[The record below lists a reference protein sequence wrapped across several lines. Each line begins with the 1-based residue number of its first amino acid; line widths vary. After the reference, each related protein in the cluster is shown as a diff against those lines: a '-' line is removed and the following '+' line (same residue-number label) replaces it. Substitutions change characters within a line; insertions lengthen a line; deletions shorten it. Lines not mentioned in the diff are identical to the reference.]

1 MIRCRRVMF
10 DHTIKTVLRLF
21 ISGSHRGNKVS
32 ILGYLQRVG
41 RALMVPV
48 ATLPA
53 AAILMGVGYWIDPV
67 GWGGDSAL
75 AAFFIKSGSAIIDN
89 MSVLFAIGV
98 AYGMSKDKDGAAALT
113 GFVGFLVLTTL
124 CSPAAVSMIKHI
136 PADQVPAAFGK
147 IQNQFIGIMVGI
159 ISAELYNRFSSV
171 ELPKALSFF
180 SGRRLVPI
188 LTSFVM
194 IIVAF
199 LLMIVWPVIY
209 DGLVH
214 FGEAIQKMGSVGAGV
229 YAFFNRLLIPVGLH
243 HALNSVFWF
252 DVAGINDIP
261 NFLGGAQ
268 SLAAGTAEV
277 GITGR
282 YQAGFFPIMMFGL
295 PGAALAIY
303 QCARPENKA
312 KVLGI
317 MMAGAFAAFFTG
329 ITEPLEFSF
338 MFVAPALYV
347 IHAIL
352 TGISVFIAASMQW
365 IAGFGFSAGLVDL
378 VLSTRNPLATQWY
391 MLIPQG
397 LVFFVIYYVV
407 FRFAITKFNMMT
419 PGRELAV
426 AGSEADGEDKNLSG
440 NVTGSGEQDIPQLA
454 RQYIAAIGG
463 SDNLTGIDACITR
476 LRLNVKDSS
485 IVNDALAKRLGASG
499 VIRLNKTSVQI
510 IVGFVA
516 EKIAN
521 NMKTVGHV
529 DAAPA
534 EATPAAA
541 VKAQAVPNSTKPTL
555 VTLVSPVTGETV
567 ALDEVPDEAFASK
580 AVGDGVAV
588 KPTDKTV
595 VSPAAG
601 TVVKI
606 FNTNHAFCLET
617 AEGAEIVVHMG
628 IDTVA
633 LGGKG
638 FTRLVEEGA
647 EVVAGQPVLEMD
659 LDFLNANA
667 RSMISPVVCSNI
679 DDFGGLVVKASGS
692 VVAGQTP
699 LYEIKGK

>member
-1 MIRCRRVMF
+1 
-10 DHTIKTVLRLF
+10 
-21 ISGSHRGNKVS
+21 
-32 ILGYLQRVG
+32 
-41 RALMVPV
+41 MVPV

-67 GWGGDSAL
+67 GWGGDNAL

-124 CSPAAVSMIKHI
+124 CSPAAVSMIQKI

-147 IQNQFIGIMVGI
+147 ISNQFVGILVGI

-194 IIVAF
+194 IVVAF
-199 LLMIVWPVIY
+199 ILMYIWPVIF
-209 DGLVH
+209 DGLVN
-214 FGEAIQKMGSVGAGV
+214 FGEHIQKLGSVGAGV

-268 SLAAGTAEV
+268 SIEAGKAVV

-303 QCARPENKA
+303 HCARPENKA

-338 MFVAPALYV
+338 MFVAPVLYV
-347 IHAIL
+347 IHAVL

-365 IAGFGFSAGLVDL
+365 IAGFGFSAGLVDM
-378 VLSTRNPLATQWY
+378 VLSSRNPLAVHWY
-391 MLIPQG
+391 MLILQG
-397 LVFFVIYYVV
+397 LAFFVIYYVV
-407 FRFAITKFNMMT
+407 FRFTITKFNLMT

-426 AGSEADGEDKNLSG
+426 AGSEADGQDVNVSGTATEDVSG
-440 NVTGSGEQDIPQLA
+440 LA
-454 RQYIAAIGG
+454 RQYIAAVGG

-485 IVNDALAKRLGASG
+485 LVNEAMAKRLGASG

-521 NMKTVGHV
+521 AMKTTGPVAAAE
-529 DAAPA
+529 AAPA
-534 EATPAAA
+534 PAAA
-541 VKAQAVPNSTKPTL
+541 PAAVKPQAVPNATTIAA
-555 VTLVSPVTGETV
+555 LVSPVTGEVV
-567 ALDEVPDEAFASK
+567 ALEQVPDEAFASK

-601 TVVKI
+601 TIVKI

-617 AEGAEIVVHMG
+617 EKGAEIVVHMG

-633 LGGKG
+633 LGGQG
-638 FTRLVEEGA
+638 FKRLVEEGA
-647 EVVAGQPVLEMD
+647 EVVAGQPILEMD
-659 LDFLNANA
+659 LAYLNANA

-679 DDFGGLVVKASGS
+679 DDFSGLVIKAQGQ

>member
-1 MIRCRRVMF
+1 M
-10 DHTIKTVLRLF
+10 
-21 ISGSHRGNKVS
+21 S
-32 ILGYLQRVG
+32 ILGYLQKIG

-67 GWGGDSAL
+67 GWGGQNAL
-75 AAFFIKSGSAIIDN
+75 AAFFIQSGSAIIDN
-89 MSVLFAIGV
+89 MGVLFAVGV
-98 AYGMSKDKDGAAALT
+98 AYGMSKDKDGAAALA

-124 CSPAAVSMIKHI
+124 CSPAAVAMIQKI

-147 IQNQFIGIMVGI
+147 IKNQFVGILVGI
-159 ISAELYNRFSSV
+159 IAAELYNRFSNV

-194 IIVAF
+194 IVVAF
-199 LLMIVWPVIY
+199 IMMFIWPVVFS
-209 DGLVH
+209 GLVG
-214 FGEAIQKMGSVGAGV
+214 FGEHIQKLGSIGAGV

-268 SLAAGTAEV
+268 SIEAGKAVV

-338 MFVAPALYV
+338 MFVAPVLYF
-347 IHAIL
+347 IHAVL
-352 TGISVFIAASMQW
+352 TGISVFIAASMHW

-378 VLSTRNPLATQWY
+378 VLSSRNPLATQWW

-397 LVFFVIYYVV
+397 LVFFVIYYVI
-407 FRFAITKFNMMT
+407 FRFTITKFNLLT

-426 AGSEADGEDKNLSG
+426 AGDETDGQDV
-440 NVTGSGEQDIPQLA
+440 NVSASGEQDVSGLA

-463 SDNLTGIDACITR
+463 TDNLTGIDACITR
-476 LRLNVKDSS
+476 LRLNVKDSAL
-485 IVNDALAKRLGASG
+485 VNDALAKRLGATG

-521 NMKTVGHV
+521 AMKTTGHV
-529 DAAPA
+529 PAAGNAASAAAPVA
-534 EATPAAA
+534 S
-541 VKAQAVPNSTKPTL
+541 VKPQAVPNAT
-555 VTLVSPVTGETV
+555 VIAELVSPVTGELV
-567 ALDEVPDEAFASK
+567 ALEQVPDEAFASK

-588 KPTDKTV
+588 KPTESVV

-601 TVVKI
+601 TIVKI

-617 AEGAEIVVHMG
+617 EKGAEIVVHMG

-633 LGGKG
+633 LGGQG

-647 EVVAGQPVLEMD
+647 EVVAGQPILEMD
-659 LDFLNANA
+659 LAYLNANA
-667 RSMISPVVCSNI
+667 RSMISPVVVSNI
-679 DDFGGLVVKASGS
+679 DDFSGLVIKAQGQLI
-692 VVAGQTP
+692 AGQTP

>member
-1 MIRCRRVMF
+1 
-10 DHTIKTVLRLF
+10 
-21 ISGSHRGNKVS
+21 
-32 ILGYLQRVG
+32 
-41 RALMVPV
+41 MVPV

-67 GWGGDSAL
+67 SWGGDNAL
-75 AAFFIKSGSAIIDN
+75 AALFIKSGSAIIDN

-124 CSPAAVSMIKHI
+124 CSPAAVAMIQKI
-136 PADQVPAAFGK
+136 PVEQVPAAFGK
-147 IQNQFIGIMVGI
+147 ISNQFVGILVGI
-159 ISAELYNRFSSV
+159 ISAELYNRFSGV

-194 IIVAF
+194 IAVAF
-199 LLMIVWPVIY
+199 ILMYVWPVIFN
-209 DGLVH
+209 GLVD
-214 FGEAIQKMGSVGAGV
+214 FGEHIQKLGSAGAGI

-268 SLAAGTAEV
+268 SIAAGKAEV

-303 QCARPENKA
+303 HCARPENKA

-338 MFVAPALYV
+338 MFVAPVLYF
-347 IHAIL
+347 IHAVL

-365 IAGFGFSAGLVDL
+365 IAGFGFSAGLVDM
-378 VLSTRNPLATQWY
+378 VLSSRNPLATHWW

-407 FRFAITKFNMMT
+407 FRFTITKFNLMT

-426 AGSEADGEDKNLSG
+426 AGSEADGEDV
-440 NVTGSGEQDIPQLA
+440 NVATDKEQDASELA
-454 RQYIAAIGG
+454 RQYIAAVGG

-476 LRLNVKDSS
+476 LRLSVKDSS
-485 IVNDALAKRLGASG
+485 LVNEALAKRLGASG

-521 NMKTVGHV
+521 AMKTTGHV
-529 DAAPA
+529 AAAAAAPA
-534 EATPAAA
+534 AAPAQATAKP
-541 VKAQAVPNSTKPTL
+541 QAVPNAAAT
-555 VTLVSPVTGETV
+555 VAALVSPVTGEVV
-567 ALDEVPDEAFASK
+567 ALEQVPDEAFASK

-588 KPTDKTV
+588 KPTEKMV

-601 TVVKI
+601 TIVKI

-617 AEGAEIVVHMG
+617 EKGAEIVVHMG

-633 LGGKG
+633 LNGQG

-647 EVVAGQPVLEMD
+647 EVTAGQPVLEMD

-679 DDFGGLVVKASGS
+679 DDFSGLVIKAQGQ
-692 VVAGQTP
+692 VVAGVTP

>member
-1 MIRCRRVMF
+1 
-10 DHTIKTVLRLF
+10 
-21 ISGSHRGNKVS
+21 
-32 ILGYLQRVG
+32 
-41 RALMVPV
+41 MVPV

-53 AAILMGVGYWIDPV
+53 AAILMGVGYWIDPN
-67 GWGGDSAL
+67 GWGNTSAL

-124 CSPAAVSMIKHI
+124 CSPAAVAMIQKI

-147 IQNQFIGIMVGI
+147 INNQFVGILVGI

-188 LTSFVM
+188 LTSF
-194 IIVAF
+194 
-199 LLMIVWPVIY
+199 LMIVVAFVLMYIWPVIF
-209 DGLVH
+209 DGLVS
-214 FGEAIQKMGSVGAGV
+214 FGEHIQKMGSIGAGV

-268 SLAAGTAEV
+268 SIEAGKAVV

-303 QCARPENKA
+303 HCARPENKA

-338 MFVAPALYV
+338 MFVAPVLYF
-347 IHAIL
+347 IHAVL
-352 TGISVFIAASMQW
+352 TGISVFIAASMHW
-365 IAGFGFSAGLVDL
+365 IAGFGFSAGLVDM
-378 VLSTRNPLATQWY
+378 VLSSRNPLATHWY

-426 AGSEADGEDKNLSG
+426 TGSELDGEDV
-440 NVTGSGEQDIPQLA
+440 NVSSNGEQDVSGLA
-454 RQYIAAIGG
+454 RQYIAAVGG

-485 IVNDALAKRLGASG
+485 LVNEALAKRLGASG

-521 NMKTVGHV
+521 AMKTTGPVAASA
-529 DAAPA
+529 AAPA
-534 EATPAAA
+534 AAA
-541 VKAQAVPNSTKPTL
+541 PAQSAAKPQAVPNNS
-555 VTLVSPVTGETV
+555 VVVEALVSPITGDIV
-567 ALDEVPDEAFASK
+567 ALDQVPDEAFASK

-588 KPTDKTV
+588 KPTAKTV
-595 VSPAAG
+595 VSPTAG
-601 TVVKI
+601 TIVKI

-617 AEGAEIVVHMG
+617 AKGAEIVVHMG

-633 LGGKG
+633 LDGKG

-647 EVVAGQPVLEMD
+647 EVTAGQPVLELD

-679 DDFGGLVVKASGS
+679 DDFGGLIVKAQGQ
-692 VVAGQTP
+692 VVAGETP

>member
-1 MIRCRRVMF
+1 M
-10 DHTIKTVLRLF
+10 
-21 ISGSHRGNKVS
+21 N
-32 ILGYLQRVG
+32 ILSYLQKVG

-67 GWGGDSAL
+67 GWGGDNAL

-124 CSPAAVSMIKHI
+124 CSPAAVSMIQKI
-136 PADQVPAAFGK
+136 PLDQVPAAFGK
-147 IQNQFIGIMVGI
+147 IQNQFVGILVGI
-159 ISAELYNRFSSV
+159 ISAEVYNRFSGV

-188 LTSFVM
+188 LISFLM
-194 IIVAF
+194 ILVAF
-199 LLMIVWPVIY
+199 ILMYIWPVIFN
-209 DGLVH
+209 GLVN
-214 FGEAIQKMGSVGAGV
+214 FGEHIQKMGSVGAGI

-261 NFLGGAQ
+261 NFLGGQQ
-268 SLAAGTAEV
+268 SIEAGKAVV

-303 QCARPENKA
+303 HCARPENKA
-312 KVLGI
+312 KVAGI
-317 MMAGAFAAFFTG
+317 MLAAAFAAFFTG

-338 MFVAPALYV
+338 MFVAPVLYV
-347 IHAIL
+347 IHAVL
-352 TGISVFIAASMQW
+352 TGISVFIAASMHW
-365 IAGFGFSAGLVDL
+365 IAGFGFSAGLVDM
-378 VLSTRNPLATQWY
+378 VLSSRNPLATHWY

-407 FRFAITKFNMMT
+407 FRFTIKKFNLMT

-426 AGSEADGEDKNLSG
+426 AGDETDGYDV
-440 NVTGSGEQDIPQLA
+440 NVDSNAGKDENETTTLA
-454 RQYIAAIGG
+454 RRYVGAIGG

-476 LRLNVKDSS
+476 LRLNVKDSAL
-485 IVNDALAKRLGASG
+485 VNDALAKRLGASG
-499 VIRLNKTSVQI
+499 VIRLNKQSVQV
-510 IVGFVA
+510 IVGTRAELIASAMRNVIAAGPVA
-516 EKIAN
+516 AA
-521 NMKTVGHV
+521 
-529 DAAPA
+529 AAPA
-534 EATPAAA
+534 AAPAAEA
-541 VKAQAVPNSTKPTL
+541 KPQAVPNAPKAAFETL
-555 VTLVSPVTGETV
+555 VAPVTGEVV
-567 ALDEVPDEAFASK
+567 ALDQVPDEAFASK
-580 AVGDGVAV
+580 AVGDGLAIR
-588 KPTDKTV
+588 PTDNIV
-595 VSPAAG
+595 VAPADG

-617 AEGAEIVVHMG
+617 DKGAEIVVHMG

-633 LGGKG
+633 LEGQG
-638 FTRLVEEGA
+638 FKRLVEEGA
-647 EVVAGQPVLEMD
+647 EVKAGQPILELD
-659 LDFLNANA
+659 LDYLNANA
-667 RSMISPVVCSNI
+667 RSMISPVVVSNS
-679 DDFGGLVVKASGS
+679 DDYAGLAALASGS
-692 VVAGQTP
+692 VVAGQTK
-699 LYEIKGK
+699 LYEMQK

>member
-1 MIRCRRVMF
+1 M
-10 DHTIKTVLRLF
+10 
-21 ISGSHRGNKVS
+21 S
-32 ILGYLQRVG
+32 ILGYLQKVG

-67 GWGGDSAL
+67 GWGGDNAL

-124 CSPAAVSMIKHI
+124 CSPTAVAMIQKI

-147 IQNQFIGIMVGI
+147 INNQFVGILVGI
-159 ISAELYNRFSSV
+159 ISAELYNRFSGV

-194 IIVAF
+194 ILVAF
-199 LLMIVWPVIY
+199 ILMYIWPLIF
-209 DGLVH
+209 DGLVN
-214 FGEAIQKMGSVGAGV
+214 FGEHIQKMGSVGAGI

-268 SLAAGTAEV
+268 SIEAGKAVV

-303 QCARPENKA
+303 HCARPENKA
-312 KVLGI
+312 KVAGI
-317 MMAGAFAAFFTG
+317 MMAAAFAAFFTG

-338 MFVAPALYV
+338 MFVAPVLYV
-347 IHAIL
+347 LHAFL
-352 TGISVFIAASMQW
+352 TGISVFIAASMHW
-365 IAGFGFSAGLVDL
+365 IAGFGFSAGLVDM
-378 VLSTRNPLATQWY
+378 VLSSRNPLATHWY

-407 FRFAITKFNMMT
+407 FRFTITKFNLLT
-419 PGRELAV
+419 PGRELATD
-426 AGSEADGEDKNLSG
+426 ADESADGYDLDLDNAKGG
-440 NVTGSGEQDIPQLA
+440 NETANLA
-454 RQYIAAIGG
+454 RNYIAAVGG
-463 SDNLTGIDACITR
+463 SANITGIDACITR
-476 LRLNVKDSS
+476 LRLSVKDSA
-485 IVNDALAKRLGASG
+485 IVNDSLAKRLGASG
-499 VIRLNKTSVQI
+499 VIRLNKQSVQV
-510 IVGFVA
+510 IVGTRA
-516 EKIAN
+516 EAIATA
-521 NMKTVGHV
+521 MRGVMASGPIEAATAH
-529 DAAPA
+529 AAPA
-534 EATPAAA
+534 AAEAKAQATPNAAA
-541 VKAQAVPNSTKPTL
+541 VVKA
-555 VTLVSPVTGETV
+555 TLVSPITGEVV
-567 ALDEVPDEAFASK
+567 ALDQVPDEAFASK

-588 KPTDKTV
+588 RPTDKTV
-595 VSPAAG
+595 VSPARG
-601 TVVKI
+601 TIVKI

-617 AEGAEIVVHMG
+617 DEGAEVVVHMG

-633 LGGKG
+633 LNGQG
-638 FTRLVEEGA
+638 FKRLVEEGA
-647 EVVAGQPVLEMD
+647 EVKAGQPILEMD
-659 LDFLNANA
+659 LEYLNANA
-667 RSMISPVVCSNI
+667 RSMISPVVVSNI
-679 DDFGGLVVKASGS
+679 DDFGGLKALAAGH
-692 VVAGQTP
+692 VVAGETK
-699 LYEIKGK
+699 LYDITAK

>member
-1 MIRCRRVMF
+1 M
-10 DHTIKTVLRLF
+10 
-21 ISGSHRGNKVS
+21 S
-32 ILGYLQRVG
+32 ILGYLQKVG

-67 GWGGDSAL
+67 GWGGDNAL

-124 CSPAAVSMIKHI
+124 CSPAAVSMIQKI

-147 IQNQFIGIMVGI
+147 ISNQFVGILVGI

-199 LLMIVWPVIY
+199 IMMYIWPVIF
-209 DGLVH
+209 DGLVN
-214 FGEAIQKMGSVGAGV
+214 FGEHIQKLGSTGAGI

-268 SLAAGTAEV
+268 SIESGKAVV

-303 QCARPENKA
+303 HCARPENKA

-338 MFVAPALYV
+338 MFVAPVLYV
-347 IHAIL
+347 IHAVL
-352 TGISVFIAASMQW
+352 TGISVFIAASMHW
-365 IAGFGFSAGLVDL
+365 IAGFGFSAGLVDM
-378 VLSTRNPLATQWY
+378 VLSSRNPLATQWW

-397 LVFFVIYYVV
+397 LVFFAIYYVV
-407 FRFAITKFNMMT
+407 FRFVITKFNLMT

-426 AGSEADGEDKNLSG
+426 AGSEADGQDLNVSSDK
-440 NVTGSGEQDIPQLA
+440 EQDVSALA

-476 LRLNVKDSS
+476 LRLSVKDSS
-485 IVNDALAKRLGASG
+485 LVNEGLAKRLGASG

-521 NMKTVGHV
+521 AMKTTGPVAAAEAS
-529 DAAPA
+529 AAPVA
-534 EATPAAA
+534 QAAA
-541 VKAQAVPNSTKPTL
+541 KPQAVPNA
-555 VTLVSPVTGETV
+555 VTIAELVSPVTGDVV
-567 ALDEVPDEAFASK
+567 ALEQVPDEAFASK

-601 TVVKI
+601 TIVKI

-617 AEGAEIVVHMG
+617 EKGAEIVVHMG

-633 LGGKG
+633 LNGQG
-638 FTRLVEEGA
+638 FKRLVEEGA
-647 EVVAGQPVLEMD
+647 EVTAGQPILEMD
-659 LDFLNANA
+659 LDYLNANA

-679 DDFGGLVVKASGS
+679 DDFSGLVIKADGH

-699 LYEIKGK
+699 LYEIKG

>member
-1 MIRCRRVMF
+1 
-10 DHTIKTVLRLF
+10 
-21 ISGSHRGNKVS
+21 
-32 ILGYLQRVG
+32 
-41 RALMVPV
+41 MVPV

-67 GWGGDSAL
+67 GWGGDNAL

-124 CSPAAVSMIKHI
+124 CSPAAVSMIQKI

-147 IQNQFIGIMVGI
+147 ISNQFVGILVGI
-159 ISAELYNRFSSV
+159 ISAELYNRFSGV

-194 IIVAF
+194 IVVAF
-199 LLMIVWPVIY
+199 ILMYIWPVIF
-209 DGLVH
+209 DGLVN
-214 FGEAIQKMGSVGAGV
+214 FGEHIQKLGSVGAGV

-268 SLAAGTAEV
+268 SIEAGKAVE

-303 QCARPENKA
+303 HCARPENKA

-338 MFVAPALYV
+338 MFVAPVLYV

-365 IAGFGFSAGLVDL
+365 IAGFGFSAGLVDM
-378 VLSTRNPLATQWY
+378 VLSSRNPLATHWW

-407 FRFAITKFNMMT
+407 FRFTITKFNLMT
-419 PGRELAV
+419 PGREQAV
-426 AGSEADGEDKNLSG
+426 SGSEADGQDTNIGSDK
-440 NVTGSGEQDIPQLA
+440 EQDVSGLA

-476 LRLNVKDSS
+476 LRLSVKDSS
-485 IVNDALAKRLGASG
+485 LVNDAMAKRLGASG

-510 IVGFVA
+510 IVGFMA

-521 NMKTVGHV
+521 AMKTTGPV
-529 DAAPA
+529 AAA
-534 EATPAAA
+534 EATAAPVPASA
-541 VKAQAVPNSTKPTL
+541 VKPQAVANNST
-555 VTLVSPVTGETV
+555 VIADLVSPITGDVV
-567 ALDEVPDEAFASK
+567 ALDQVPDEAFASK

-588 KPTDKTV
+588 KPTDKIV

-601 TVVKI
+601 TIVKI

-617 AEGAEIVVHMG
+617 EKGAEIVVHMG

-633 LGGKG
+633 LEGKG
-638 FTRLVEEGA
+638 FKRLVEEGA
-647 EVVAGQPVLEMD
+647 QVSAGQPILEMD
-659 LDFLNANA
+659 LDYLNANA

-679 DDFGGLVVKASGS
+679 DDFSGLIIKAQGH

-699 LYEIKGK
+699 LYEIKK

>member
-1 MIRCRRVMF
+1 MN
-10 DHTIKTVLRLF
+10 L
-21 ISGSHRGNKVS
+21 
-32 ILGYLQRVG
+32 LGYLQKVG

-67 GWGGDSAL
+67 GWGGSNAL
-75 AAFFIKSGSAIIDN
+75 AAFFIQSGSAIIDN
-89 MSVLFAIGV
+89 MGVLFAVGV
-98 AYGMSKDKDGAAALT
+98 AYGMSKDKDGAAALA

-124 CSPAAVSMIKHI
+124 CSPAAVAMIQKI

-147 IQNQFIGIMVGI
+147 IKNQFVGIMVGI
-159 ISAELYNRFSSV
+159 IAAELYNRFSSV

-194 IIVAF
+194 IAVAF
-199 LLMIVWPVIY
+199 IMMFIWPVVFS
-209 DGLVH
+209 GLVG
-214 FGEAIQKMGSVGAGV
+214 FGEHIQKLGSVGAGV
-229 YAFFNRLLIPVGLH
+229 YAFFNRLLIPIGLH

-268 SLAAGTAEV
+268 SIEAGKAVV
-277 GITGR
+277 GVTGR

-303 QCARPENKA
+303 HCARPENKA

-338 MFVAPALYV
+338 MFVAPVLYF
-347 IHAIL
+347 IHAVL
-352 TGISVFIAASMQW
+352 TGVSVFIAATMQW
-365 IAGFGFSAGLVDL
+365 IAGFGFSAGLVDM
-378 VLSTRNPLATQWY
+378 VLSSKNPLAVHWY
-391 MLIPQG
+391 MLILQG

-407 FRFAITKFNMMT
+407 FRFTILKFNLLT

-426 AGSEADGEDKNLSG
+426 AGDEADGQDVNVSTASEQD
-440 NVTGSGEQDIPQLA
+440 VTGLA
-454 RQYIAAIGG
+454 RQYIAAVGG
-463 SDNLTGIDACITR
+463 SANLTGIDACITR
-476 LRLNVKDSS
+476 LRLSVKDSS
-485 IVNDALAKRLGASG
+485 LVNEALAKRLGASG
-499 VIRLNKTSVQI
+499 VIRLNKTGVQV
-510 IVGFVA
+510 IVGFAA

-521 NMKTVGHV
+521 AMKTAGDVP
-529 DAAPA
+529 AAGA
-534 EATPAAA
+534 ATPAPVPAPAAASA
-541 VKAQAVPNSTKPTL
+541 VKPQAVPNVSAA
-555 VTLVSPVTGETV
+555 VIAELVSPVTGQV
-567 ALDEVPDEAFASK
+567 VSLDEVPDEAFASK

-588 KPTDKTV
+588 KPTEKTV
-595 VSPAAG
+595 VAPAAG
-601 TVVKI
+601 TIVKI

-617 AEGAEIVVHMG
+617 EKGAEIVVHMG

-633 LGGKG
+633 LGGQG

-647 EVVAGQPVLEMD
+647 TVVAGQPILEMD
-659 LDFLNANA
+659 LEYLNANA

-679 DDFGGLVVKASGS
+679 DDFSGLVIKAHGS
-692 VVAGQTP
+692 VVAGQTS
-699 LYEIKGK
+699 LYDIKG

>member
-1 MIRCRRVMF
+1 
-10 DHTIKTVLRLF
+10 
-21 ISGSHRGNKVS
+21 
-32 ILGYLQRVG
+32 
-41 RALMVPV
+41 MVPV

-67 GWGGDSAL
+67 GWGGENAL

-124 CSPAAVSMIKHI
+124 CSPAAVAMIQKI

-147 IQNQFIGIMVGI
+147 IQNQFIGILVGI

-199 LLMIVWPVIY
+199 IMMYIWPIIFN
-209 DGLVH
+209 GLVT
-214 FGEAIQKMGSVGAGV
+214 FGEHIQTMGSAGAGV

-268 SLAAGTAEV
+268 SIADGKAVV

-312 KVLGI
+312 KVAGI
-317 MMAGAFAAFFTG
+317 MMAAAFAAFFTG

-338 MFVAPALYV
+338 MFVAPVLYV
-347 IHAIL
+347 IHAFL

-365 IAGFGFSAGLVDL
+365 ISGFGFSAGLVDM
-378 VLSTRNPLATQWY
+378 VLSSRNPLATHWY

-397 LVFFVIYYVV
+397 LVFFAIYYLV
-407 FRFAITKFNMMT
+407 FRFTITKFNLMT

-426 AGSEADGEDKNLSG
+426 AGSEADGEDQNVSG
-440 NVTGSGEQDIPQLA
+440 GKPEQQDVSELA
-454 RQYIAAIGG
+454 RQYIAAVGG

-476 LRLNVKDSS
+476 LRLTVKDSS
-485 IVNDALAKRLGASG
+485 VVNDAMAKRLGASG

-521 NMKTVGHV
+521 AMHTTGPV
-529 DAAPA
+529 AAAASAPA
-534 EATPAAA
+534 EAAPAPAATASAPAAPAA
-541 VKAQAVPNSTKPTL
+541 VKSTVAAL
-555 VTLVSPVTGETV
+555 VAPVTGEVV
-567 ALDEVPDEAFASK
+567 AIENVPDEAFASK
-580 AVGDGVAV
+580 AVGDGVAI
-588 KPTDKTV
+588 KPTDKLV

-601 TVVKI
+601 TIVKI

-617 AEGAEIVVHMG
+617 EKGAEIVVHMG

-633 LGGKG
+633 LNGQG

-647 EVVAGQPVLEMD
+647 EVEAGTPILEMD
-659 LDFLNANA
+659 LDYLNANA
-667 RSMISPVVCSNI
+667 RSMISPVVCSNS
-679 DDFGGLVVKASGS
+679 DDYAGLTIQASGQ
-692 VVAGQTP
+692 VIAGQTP
-699 LYEIKGK
+699 LYEINSK

>member
-1 MIRCRRVMF
+1 MPE
-10 DHTIKTVLRLF
+10 T
-21 ISGSHRGNKVS
+21 GSHRGKKVS
-32 ILGYLQRVG
+32 ILGYLQKVG

-67 GWGGDSAL
+67 GWGGDNAL

-124 CSPAAVSMIKHI
+124 CSPAAVSMIQKI

-147 IQNQFIGIMVGI
+147 ISNQFVGILVGI

-194 IIVAF
+194 IFVAF
-199 LLMIVWPVIY
+199 ILMYIWPVIF
-209 DGLVH
+209 DGLVN
-214 FGEAIQKMGSVGAGV
+214 FGEHIQKLGSVGAGV

-268 SLAAGTAEV
+268 SIEAGKAVV

-303 QCARPENKA
+303 HCARPENKA

-338 MFVAPALYV
+338 MFVAPVLYV
-347 IHAIL
+347 IHAVL

-365 IAGFGFSAGLVDL
+365 IAGFGFSAGLVDM
-378 VLSTRNPLATQWY
+378 VLSSRNPLATHWW

-407 FRFAITKFNMMT
+407 FRFTITKFNLMT

-426 AGSEADGEDKNLSG
+426 AGSEADGQDVNVSG
-440 NVTGSGEQDIPQLA
+440 GQEQDVSGLA
-454 RQYIAAIGG
+454 RQYIAAVGG

-485 IVNDALAKRLGASG
+485 LVNEALAKRLGASG

-521 NMKTVGHV
+521 AMKTTGPVSAAEAT
-529 DAAPA
+529 AAPA
-534 EATPAAA
+534 APAAA
-541 VKAQAVPNSTKPTL
+541 KPQAVPNA
-555 VTLVSPVTGETV
+555 VTIAALVSPVTGDVV
-567 ALDEVPDEAFASK
+567 AIEQVPDEAFASK

-601 TVVKI
+601 TIVKI

-617 AEGAEIVVHMG
+617 EKGAEIVVHMG

-633 LGGKG
+633 LNGQG

-647 EVVAGQPVLEMD
+647 EVVAGQPILEMD

-679 DDFGGLVVKASGS
+679 DDFSGLVIQAKGQ

>member
-1 MIRCRRVMF
+1 M
-10 DHTIKTVLRLF
+10 
-21 ISGSHRGNKVS
+21 S
-32 ILGYLQRVG
+32 ILGYLQKVG

-67 GWGGDSAL
+67 GWGGSNAL

-124 CSPAAVSMIKHI
+124 CSPAAVSMIQKI

-147 IQNQFIGIMVGI
+147 ISNQFVGILVGI

-194 IIVAF
+194 IAVAF
-199 LLMIVWPVIY
+199 IMMYIWPVIF
-209 DGLVH
+209 DGLVN
-214 FGEAIQKMGSVGAGV
+214 FGEHIQKLGSVGAGV

-268 SLAAGTAEV
+268 SIEAGKAVV

-303 QCARPENKA
+303 HCARPENKA

-338 MFVAPALYV
+338 MFVAPVLYV
-347 IHAIL
+347 IHAVL
-352 TGISVFIAASMQW
+352 TGISVFIAASMHW
-365 IAGFGFSAGLVDL
+365 IAGFGFSAGLVDM
-378 VLSTRNPLATQWY
+378 VLSSRNPLAVHWW

-407 FRFAITKFNMMT
+407 FRFTITKFNLMT

-426 AGSEADGEDKNLSG
+426 AGSEADGQDVNVSSG
-440 NVTGSGEQDIPQLA
+440 KEQDVAGLA
-454 RQYIAAIGG
+454 RQYIAAVGG

-485 IVNDALAKRLGASG
+485 LVNEALAKRLGASG

-521 NMKTVGHV
+521 AMKTTGPV
-529 DAAPA
+529 AAA
-534 EATPAAA
+534 EGNAAPAAA
-541 VKAQAVPNSTKPTL
+541 VPTAKPQAVANAKTIAA
-555 VTLVSPVTGETV
+555 LVSPITGDIV
-567 ALDEVPDEAFASK
+567 ALEQVPDEAFASK

-595 VSPAAG
+595 VAPAAG

-617 AEGAEIVVHMG
+617 ENGAEIVVHMG

-633 LGGKG
+633 LNGQG
-638 FTRLVEEGA
+638 FKRLVEEGA
-647 EVVAGQPVLEMD
+647 EVQAGQPILEMD
-659 LDFLNANA
+659 LDYLNANA
-667 RSMISPVVCSNI
+667 RSMISPVVCSNS
-679 DDFGGLVVKASGS
+679 DDYSALVILATGK

>member
-1 MIRCRRVMF
+1 M
-10 DHTIKTVLRLF
+10 
-21 ISGSHRGNKVS
+21 N
-32 ILGYLQRVG
+32 ILSYLQKVG

-67 GWGGDSAL
+67 GWGGDNAL

-124 CSPAAVSMIKHI
+124 CSPAAVSMIQKI
-136 PADQVPAAFGK
+136 PLDQVPAAFGK
-147 IQNQFIGIMVGI
+147 IQNQFVGILVGI
-159 ISAELYNRFSSV
+159 ISAEVYNRFSGV

-188 LTSFVM
+188 LISFLM
-194 IIVAF
+194 ILVAF
-199 LLMIVWPVIY
+199 ILMYIWPVIFN
-209 DGLVH
+209 GLVN
-214 FGEAIQKMGSVGAGV
+214 FGEHIQKMGSVGAGI

-261 NFLGGAQ
+261 NFLGGQQ
-268 SLAAGTAEV
+268 SIEAGKAVV

-303 QCARPENKA
+303 HCARPENKA
-312 KVLGI
+312 KVAGI
-317 MMAGAFAAFFTG
+317 MLAAAFAAFFTG

-338 MFVAPALYV
+338 MFVAPVLYV
-347 IHAIL
+347 IHAVL
-352 TGISVFIAASMQW
+352 TGISVFIAASMHW
-365 IAGFGFSAGLVDL
+365 IAGFGFSAGLVDM
-378 VLSTRNPLATQWY
+378 VLSSRNPLATHWY

-407 FRFAITKFNMMT
+407 FRFTIKKFNLMT

-426 AGSEADGEDKNLSG
+426 GGDETDGYDVNVDSNAGKDENE
-440 NVTGSGEQDIPQLA
+440 TTTLA
-454 RQYIAAIGG
+454 RRYVGAIGG

-476 LRLNVKDSS
+476 LRLNVKDSAL
-485 IVNDALAKRLGASG
+485 VNDALAKRLGASG
-499 VIRLNKTSVQI
+499 VIRLNKQSVQV
-510 IVGFVA
+510 IVGTRAELIASAMRNVIAAGPVA
-516 EKIAN
+516 AA
-521 NMKTVGHV
+521 
-529 DAAPA
+529 AAPA
-534 EATPAAA
+534 AAPAAEA
-541 VKAQAVPNSTKPTL
+541 KPQAVPNAPKAAFETL
-555 VTLVSPVTGETV
+555 VAPVTGEVV
-567 ALDEVPDEAFASK
+567 ALDQVPDEAFASK
-580 AVGDGVAV
+580 AVGDGLAIR
-588 KPTDKTV
+588 PTDNIV
-595 VSPAAG
+595 VAPADG

-617 AEGAEIVVHMG
+617 DKGAEIVVHMG

-633 LGGKG
+633 LEGQG
-638 FTRLVEEGA
+638 FKRLVEEGA
-647 EVVAGQPVLEMD
+647 EVKAGQPILELD
-659 LDFLNANA
+659 LDYLNANA
-667 RSMISPVVCSNI
+667 RSMISPVVVSNS
-679 DDFGGLVVKASGS
+679 DDYAGLAALASGS
-692 VVAGQTP
+692 VVAGQTK
-699 LYEIKGK
+699 LYEIQK

>member
-1 MIRCRRVMF
+1 M
-10 DHTIKTVLRLF
+10 L
-21 ISGSHRGNKVS
+21 N
-32 ILGYLQRVG
+32 ILSYLQKIG

-67 GWGGDSAL
+67 SWGGDNAL
-75 AAFFIKSGSAIIDN
+75 AALFIKSGSAIIEH

-113 GFVGFLVLTTL
+113 GFVGFLVVTTL
-124 CSPAAVSMIKHI
+124 CSPAAVSMIQKI
-136 PADQVPAAFGK
+136 PLDQVPAAFGK
-147 IQNQFIGIMVGI
+147 IENQFVGILVGI
-159 ISAELYNRFSSV
+159 ISAEVYNRFSHV

-188 LTSFVM
+188 LVSFLM
-194 IIVAF
+194 ILVAF
-199 LLMIVWPVIY
+199 ILMYIWPVVFN
-209 DGLVH
+209 GLVG
-214 FGEAIQKMGSVGAGV
+214 FGEHIQKLGSAGAGI

-261 NFLGGAQ
+261 NFLGGQQ
-268 SLAAGTAEV
+268 SIEAGKAVV

-303 QCARPENKA
+303 HCARPENKA
-312 KVLGI
+312 KVMGL

-338 MFVAPALYV
+338 MFVAPVLYF
-347 IHAIL
+347 IHAVL
-352 TGISVFIAASMQW
+352 TGISVFIAASMHW
-365 IAGFGFSAGLVDL
+365 IAGFGFSAGLVDM
-378 VLSTRNPLATQWY
+378 VLSSRNPLATHWY

-407 FRFAITKFNMMT
+407 FRFTINKFNLLT

-426 AGSEADGEDKNLSG
+426 AGDETDGYDVDVESGGSKADET
-440 NVTGSGEQDIPQLA
+440 VALA
-454 RQYIAAIGG
+454 RRYISAIGG
-463 SDNLTGIDACITR
+463 SENLTGIDACITR
-476 LRLNVKDSS
+476 LRLNVKDSAL
-485 IVNDALAKRLGASG
+485 VNDSLAKRLGASG
-499 VIRLNKTSVQI
+499 VIRLNKQSVQV
-510 IVGFVA
+510 IVGTRA
-516 EKIAN
+516 EIIAGA
-521 NMKTVGHV
+521 MRTAMTAGPI
-529 DAAPA
+529 AAA
-534 EATPAAA
+534 TATPVAPVADI
-541 VKAQAVPNSTKPTL
+541 KPQAVPNGAKA
-555 VTLVSPVTGETV
+555 VIETLVSPVTGDIV
-567 ALDEVPDEAFASK
+567 ALDQVPDEAFASK
-580 AVGDGVAV
+580 AVGDGLAIR
-588 KPTDKTV
+588 PTGKTV
-595 VSPAAG
+595 VSPANG

-617 AEGAEIVVHMG
+617 DSGAEIVVHMG

-647 EVVAGQPVLEMD
+647 TVKAGQPVLELD

-667 RSMISPVVCSNI
+667 RSMISPVVVSNI
-679 DDFGGLVVKASGS
+679 DDYSGVTSLASGS
-692 VVAGQTP
+692 VVAGQTK
-699 LYEIKGK
+699 LFDIHGK

>member
-1 MIRCRRVMF
+1 M
-10 DHTIKTVLRLF
+10 
-21 ISGSHRGNKVS
+21 S
-32 ILGYLQRVG
+32 ILGYLQKVG

-67 GWGGDSAL
+67 GWGGGNAL

-124 CSPAAVSMIKHI
+124 CSPAAVSMIQKI

-147 IQNQFIGIMVGI
+147 ISNQFVGILVGI
-159 ISAELYNRFSSV
+159 ISAELYNRFSGV

-194 IIVAF
+194 IVVAF
-199 LLMIVWPVIY
+199 ILMYIWPVIF
-209 DGLVH
+209 DGLVN
-214 FGEAIQKMGSVGAGV
+214 FGEHIQKLGSVGAGV

-268 SLAAGTAEV
+268 SIEAGKAVE

-303 QCARPENKA
+303 HCARPENKA

-338 MFVAPALYV
+338 MFVAPVLYV

-365 IAGFGFSAGLVDL
+365 IAGFGFSAGLVDM
-378 VLSTRNPLATQWY
+378 VLSSRNPLATHWW

-407 FRFAITKFNMMT
+407 FRFTITKFNLMT
-419 PGRELAV
+419 PGREQAV
-426 AGSEADGEDKNLSG
+426 SGSEADGQDTNIGSDKELDVSG
-440 NVTGSGEQDIPQLA
+440 LA

-476 LRLNVKDSS
+476 LRLSVKDSS
-485 IVNDALAKRLGASG
+485 LVNDAMAKRLGASG

-510 IVGFVA
+510 IVGFMA

-521 NMKTVGHV
+521 AMKTTGPV
-529 DAAPA
+529 AAA
-534 EATPAAA
+534 EATAAPVPASA
-541 VKAQAVPNSTKPTL
+541 VKPQAVANNST
-555 VTLVSPVTGETV
+555 VIADLVSPITGDVV
-567 ALDEVPDEAFASK
+567 ALDQVPDEAFASK

-588 KPTDKTV
+588 KPTDKIV

-601 TVVKI
+601 TIVKI

-617 AEGAEIVVHMG
+617 EKGAEIVVHMG

-633 LGGKG
+633 LEGKG
-638 FTRLVEEGA
+638 FKRLVEEGA
-647 EVVAGQPVLEMD
+647 QVSAGQPILEMD
-659 LDFLNANA
+659 LDYLNANA

-679 DDFGGLVVKASGS
+679 DDFSGLIIMAQGH

-699 LYEIKGK
+699 LYEIKK